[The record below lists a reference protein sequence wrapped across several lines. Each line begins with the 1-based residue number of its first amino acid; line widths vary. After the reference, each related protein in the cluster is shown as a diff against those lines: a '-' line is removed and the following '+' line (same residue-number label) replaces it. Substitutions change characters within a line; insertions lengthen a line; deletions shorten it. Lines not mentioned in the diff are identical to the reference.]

1 MMFARKPAMATRSLA
16 AAQYIVTKSRPA
28 VTPMRLLKLLYVA
41 HGYSLA
47 LNRQPLLDESI
58 QAWQYGPI
66 VPSVY
71 DAVRKYRSKQVES
84 LGSIGECPL
93 SEEDR
98 LVLDKVLA
106 TYQHVNAIQLSAAMH
121 QPGTPWSTTWGMDE
135 QNAPISNDLIMD
147 FYQHIMKAPTHS
159 AL

>member
-1 MMFARKPAMATRSLA
+1 MFAKNRVKAPRSLG
-16 AAQYIVTKSRPA
+16 AAQYIVANSKVS

-47 LNRQPLLDESI
+47 LNRVPLLDEAV

-71 DAVRKYRSKQVES
+71 DAVRKYRSKPVES
-84 LGSIGECPL
+84 IERADVGALTQA
-93 SEEDR
+93 DR
-98 LVLDKVLA
+98 VVLDNVLA

-121 QPGTPWSTTWGMDE
+121 QPGTPWSITWGIDE
-135 QNAPISNDLIMD
+135 QNARISNDLIMD
-147 FYQHIMKAPTHS
+147 FYDKILKAPTHS

>member
-1 MMFARKPAMATRSLA
+1 MMFARKSAMATRSLA
-16 AAQYIVTKSRPA
+16 AAQYIVANSKPA

-47 LNRQPLLDESI
+47 VNRQPLLDESVE
-58 QAWQYGPI
+58 AWQYGPM

-71 DAVRKYRSKQVES
+71 QAVRKYRSKPVES
-84 LGSIGECPL
+84 MGRIGGCPL
-93 SEEDR
+93 SEADL
-98 LVLDKVLA
+98 LVLDKVLT

-121 QPGTPWSTTWGMDE
+121 QPGTPWSITWGMDE

-147 FYQHIMKAPTHS
+147 FYQNILKAPTHC